1 MANEKVTV
9 GIIRRGSKKLEGE
22 SSFSLVSLTSRLPRL
37 GEAKGREPKLK
48 EDENGASD
56 FRRYA
61 GRTNSRAF
69 SPTSTRSNTNA
80 YPLTHSRITHSLADS
95 LTQIPKSIHS
105 FTLILNS
112 IAHSHSL
119 LTHMILNLLTHSPT
133 HPLTHQFIHSL
144 T

>member
-80 YPLTHSRITHSLADS
+80 YPLTHSLSHYTLTSRFTHSN
-95 LTQIPKSIHS
+95 TQVYP
-105 FTLILNS
+105 
-112 IAHSHSL
+112 
-119 LTHMILNLLTHSPT
+119 
-133 HPLTHQFIHSL
+133 FIHSH